1 MGKSKVERLK
11 KPTHI
16 ALWWWLP
23 ECYVKEGKGSRKEYW
38 SVVYEGP
45 DTELVGEFVGPLKAP
60 VWEKE

>member
-1 MGKSKVERLK
+1 MK